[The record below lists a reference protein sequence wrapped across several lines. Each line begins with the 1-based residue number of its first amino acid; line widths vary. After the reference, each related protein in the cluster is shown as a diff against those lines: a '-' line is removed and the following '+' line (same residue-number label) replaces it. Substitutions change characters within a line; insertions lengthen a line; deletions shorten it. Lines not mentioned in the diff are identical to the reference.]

1 MAGSDLAVLIL
12 DNNLVIRIKI
22 FMKIL
27 VTKIIKIKKK
37 HTTMLRSTKGQNK
50 KYQYASK
57 YISSA
62 FTS

>member
-27 VTKIIKIKKK
+27 VTKIIKIKKT
-37 HTTMLRSTKGQNK
+37 HNNVE
-50 KYQYASK
+50 KY
-57 YISSA
+57 
-62 FTS
+62 

>member
-27 VTKIIKIKKK
+27 VTKIIKIKKP
-37 HTTMLRSTKGQNK
+37 HNNVE
-50 KYQYASK
+50 KY
-57 YISSA
+57 
-62 FTS
+62 